1 MENTEAQMAA
11 ITTQDQSKRAADF
24 AADLRLLLGEVSGRL
39 AESSKLGATD
49 CTQQTTPTHRSRP
62 TVLTAPPVFGA
73 PAIRHAGL
81 LRGGHQPDA
90 SKQPAPMMQARSG
103 NNAVFASFDAQ
114 SQMIAATGP
123 LCASFDAPSTLN
135 FRNPPIRWCHSPCIR
150 TPTTLRAR
158 DTRATPGGPWPERK
172 AIKSITAP

>member
-49 CTQQTTPTHRSRP
+49 CTQQATPTHRSRP

-81 LRGGHQPDA
+81 PRGGHQPDA

-123 LCASFDAPSTLN
+123 FCASFDAHPRLISATHPSGGA
-135 FRNPPIRWCHSPCIR
+135 
-150 TPTTLRAR
+150 TLRVSAPPPR
-158 DTRATPGGPWPERK
+158 YAHVTPGRHPGGPGPSARL
-172 AIKSITAP
+172 